1 MKRQLYDIIAEL
13 PKPVQKLI
21 VDLSDFVKNPKLIL
35 ENRKQ
40 IREFFHSDHIL
51 EIGQNKMNDTDKK
64 IWEKGL
70 LYYALSS
77 PRAARKI
84 ADNFCK
90 CRLEV
95 IKEDTTTW
103 TKMSPVYICVVK
115 DDLARIQ
122 MSYEHHKKIGVTNFV
137 FIDNGS
143 SDGTL
148 EWLQNQPVVVYQT
161 LDPFIMWAK
170 VAWVSKV
177 INHFGFDRWYLI
189 LDSDELFAY
198 AGCEDDLIGEYIAQ
212 LERKG
217 IEKDFSFMLDM
228 YNDEVLFENKNSEMS
243 IQERFCY
250 FDADSYELQNCLH
263 YKKVIGGPRQ
273 RVFASKDTME
283 MLQNKYPLVYYKK
296 GDIYRYHYVSPY
308 FDNFSKKCTSA
319 LLHYKFLDG
328 DYEKYKKIA
337 QDGNYANGS
346 RLYKE
351 MLQKLENEAELIFYN
366 RKSIKYQN
374 SKDLLKNK
382 LISDW
387 K

>member
-13 PKPVQKLI
+13 PKPIQKLV
-21 VDLSDFVKNPKLIL
+21 VDLSDFVKSPKLII

-40 IREFFHSDHIL
+40 IREFFHSDYIL
-51 EIGQNKMNDTDKK
+51 EIGQSMMNDTDKK
-64 IWEKGL
+64 VWEKGL

-90 CRLEV
+90 CRLEE
-95 IKEDTTTW
+95 IKEDTTSW
-103 TKMSPVYICVVK
+103 TKASPIYVCVVK

-189 LDSDELFAY
+189 LDSDELFSY
-198 AGCEDDLIGEYIAQ
+198 PGCEDDLIEEYIAQ

-228 YNDEVLFENKNSEMS
+228 YSDEVLFENKNSEAP

-250 FDADSYELQNCLH
+250 FDADSYELRNCLH

-273 RVFASKDTME
+273 RIFASKDTME

-296 GDIYRYHYVSPY
+296 GDIYRYHYVAPY
-308 FDNFSKKCTSA
+308 LDNFSKKCTSA

-328 DYEKYKKIA
+328 DYGKYKKIA

-351 MLQKLENEAELIFYN
+351 MLQKLENEVELTFYS
-366 RKSIKYQN
+366 RESIKYQN
-374 SKDLLKNK
+374 SNDLLKNK